1 MWVKSYGDGGARE
14 EKERKTEAGM
24 AGSGTTCSLG
34 RKRMTGLKLMESS
47 HIYTNHRPHITL
59 GTDAEEEKV

>member
-34 RKRMTGLKLMESS
+34 RKRMTGLNGVESY
-47 HIYTNHRPHITL
+47 IYTNHRPHINL